1 MDTGTD
7 ERRSKT
13 RVRDALKSA
22 QYLVAFYI
30 NKKNLSCERNSKS
43 CSK

>member
-7 ERRSKT
+7 ERRSKA

-30 NKKNLSCERNSKS
+30 NKKPFL
-43 CSK
+43 